1 MVIRTF
7 AYLEYLQDFKGT
19 SNITEGNPRYGL
31 FYFLC
36 NTIKSPFSSSINP
49 IRSFS
54 NLSAERMTEQKGTD
68 TITG

>member
-7 AYLEYLQDFKGT
+7 AYLEYLQDCKAT
-19 SNITEGNPRYGL
+19 SNITEGNSRYGL
-31 FYFLC
+31 FYFLHY
-36 NTIKSPFSSSINP
+36 TIKSPFSSSITP

-54 NLSAERMTEQKGTD
+54 YLFAERMIEQKGTD